1 MTVDSKELPTS
12 MADLMALI
20 EQEIP
25 EGRQN
30 LRDSHANLEKVAD
43 YCESNYFQVGYPFY
57 VGSCHDIE

>member
-1 MTVDSKELPTS
+1 MTVDTKELPTS

-43 YCESNYFQVGYPFY
+43 YCESNYFQVRIIFCSFS
-57 VGSCHDIE
+57 VHEV